1 MGEGEARG
9 EGKGGAKE
17 ELPPMETNMYR
28 EACTILFYTHHA
40 NTTFTMYPVDH
51 RTMHCSSPKTP
62 LDVSTSGFSRP
73 VTGLNS
79 GETARC
85 YMHIYLSSTGEA
97 VASRKDLLP

>member
-1 MGEGEARG
+1 
-9 EGKGGAKE
+9 
-17 ELPPMETNMYR
+17 
-28 EACTILFYTHHA
+28 
-40 NTTFTMYPVDH
+40 
-51 RTMHCSSPKTP
+51 
-62 LDVSTSGFSRP
+62 